1 MKSQNISLV
10 FKYFPY
16 KKTIQYKE
24 KSICNNN
31 DFFSGYV
38 TRTTIYSNMHTQNI
52 SEISSE
58 IHKKTTMKKKE
69 GSKMLH
75 KNVTTSKSYLNL
87 FSQTGYGKSQ
97 KYSLRTLVYF

>member
-1 MKSQNISLV
+1 
-10 FKYFPY
+10 
-16 KKTIQYKE
+16 
-24 KSICNNN
+24 
-31 DFFSGYV
+31 
-38 TRTTIYSNMHTQNI
+38 MHTQNI

-97 KYSLRTLVYF
+97 KYSLRTLVYFENPVNHPFSFNINPKCKHLFRLMKLPFMHAEMRNERK